1 MEQQE
6 QGDQLF
12 LDDDSPER
20 QEEDDE
26 EQLNTIE
33 YQTPKKQKMSTDN
46 HYQGGN
52 DINVSFS
59 SLASSFITDKSTHHS
74 FVSESS
80 EDKTGE
86 NDDSLNVCDNH
97 PHLVAVLID

>member
-12 LDDDSPER
+12 LDDDLPER

-33 YQTPKKQKMSTDN
+33 YQTPKKTKEG
-46 HYQGGN
+46 H
-52 DINVSFS
+52 
-59 SLASSFITDKSTHHS
+59 
-74 FVSESS
+74 
-80 EDKTGE
+80 
-86 NDDSLNVCDNH
+86 
-97 PHLVAVLID
+97 